1 MIRSLLIAGFFLL
14 LSATGLLA
22 QEYQVSKLDS
32 PAPPDAVAPPIAARL
47 QPTGLKVT
55 KGSQTVIEIWLAKEW
70 PVAADAKT
78 GGEILYPLS
87 PGELF
92 AVARYARKGADFR
105 DQNIPAGTYV
115 VRYAHQPID
124 GAHVGTSPTRDFLA
138 LLPAAK
144 DREPQTLDY
153 KTLVATSKQTTGT
166 EHPAILSLQP
176 ADPAAGE
183 LSVREDA
190 DRGWVIVHFVGK
202 TKQGGTTK
210 DLPMDVVVVGKTAE

>member
-1 MIRSLLIAGFFLL
+1 MIRALSLAVCCLL
-14 LSATGLLA
+14 TMNATLFA
-22 QEYQVSKLDS
+22 QEYKVSKLDS
-32 PAPPDAVAPPIAARL
+32 PAPADAVSPTIAAQL
-47 QPTGLKVT
+47 QPTGFKLT
-55 KGSQTVIEIWLAKEW
+55 KGSQTIIEMWLAKEW

-78 GGEILYPLS
+78 GGEVLYPLS

-92 AVARYARKGADFR
+92 GVARYAKKGADFR

-138 LLPAAK
+138 LLPTAK

-166 EHPAILSLQP
+166 EHPGILSLQP
-176 ADPAAGE
+176 ADAGAGE

-190 DRGWVIVHFVGK
+190 DRGWAIMHFVGK
-202 TKQGGTTK
+202 MKQGGAMK
-210 DLPMDVVVVGKTAE
+210 DLPMDVVVVGKAAE